1 MNEREKDLEIILARL
16 EKQRPEIERIYSRA
30 AVIDTQIPS
39 KDLCRIPKD
48 ADFILKDGH
57 TEYEVV
63 GHFNPDGDEYLLGTV
78 IRKLGYRFYG
88 E

>member
-30 AVIDTQIPS
+30 AVIDTQRPS

-48 ADFILKDGH
+48 ADFIEKDGH

-78 IRKLGYRFYG
+78 MRKLGYRFYG